1 MAPPI
6 SAGSQSLEC
15 CKEKVRHFLRPREAD
30 LALQKLRLGL
40 GLTKHNLVSLDAM
53 LVEANL
59 GLRL

>member
-1 MAPPI
+1 MALPI
-6 SAGSQSLEC
+6 GAGSQSFERF
-15 CKEKVRHFLRPREAD
+15 KEKVRHFLRPREAD

-40 GLTKHNLVSLDAM
+40 GLTKHDLASPDAM